1 MFRRPI
7 YPLIV
12 FLILIGGGALVFIKV
27 RDLLISSPSTREGR
41 PSFDKDVVI
50 GTWDDILDSQSFE
63 FRPDGTVL
71 IAVKN
76 EVSARGTYT
85 VNEKDLGMT
94 IVVNEVSSQFRW
106 QDDRLVPSVRDTL
119 GYNIFSKR
127 PAESNYQTIP
137 CVQTTGGV
145 LINRGNGNYEMPEP
159 EHLIT
164 TNSQLVLMMVAGA
177 QWTHKAKEDTIPGTE
192 CIGYTRSS
200 DEIARDIKIS
210 GEKTPNPSIL
220 NKTVF
225 AVYEVRQ

>member
-1 MFRRPI
+1 MSRRLI

-27 RDLLISSPSTREGR
+27 SHLSISSPSAREGR
-41 PSFDKDVVI
+41 PSFDKDLVI

-63 FRPDGTVL
+63 FGPDGTVL
-71 IAVKN
+71 IAVRD
-76 EVSARGTYT
+76 EVPARGTYT
-85 VNEKDLGMT
+85 VNEKGLGVT

-106 QDDRLVPSVRDTL
+106 QDGRLVPSIRDTL

-127 PAESNYQTIP
+127 PAESIYQTIP

-145 LINRGNGNYEMPEP
+145 LINRGNGNFEMPEP

-164 TNSQLVLMMVAGA
+164 TNSQWVLMMVAGA
-177 QWTHKAKEDTIPGTE
+177 QWTHKAKEDTTQGTA
-192 CIGYTRSS
+192 CIGYTRSP
-200 DEIARDIKIS
+200 DEIAKDIKFS